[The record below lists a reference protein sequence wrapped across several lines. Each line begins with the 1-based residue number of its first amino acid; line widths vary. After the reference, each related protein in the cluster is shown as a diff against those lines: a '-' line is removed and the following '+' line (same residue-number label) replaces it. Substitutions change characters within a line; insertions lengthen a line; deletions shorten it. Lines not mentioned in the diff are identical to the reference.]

1 MDLKIYEQ
9 VKFGLAELI
18 RSGQLIASEKE
29 KDSTKRWEA
38 EQPWRDLLTRLAED
52 RFTVVVAGRFNRGK
66 SSLMNAVLGMDRL
79 PTGLVPLTSVIT
91 SVRCGTSERVL
102 LDYYGSG
109 LRGEAK
115 LEDLPQLVTE
125 KGILEMCNAFGW
137 QKSSFR
143 LRSCA
148 AASSS

>member
-1 MDLKIYEQ
+1 MDLKTYEQ
-9 VKFGLAELI
+9 VKFELAELI
-18 RSGQLIASEKE
+18 RYGQLIASGKD
-29 KDSTKRWEA
+29 KDSTERWQS
-38 EQPWRDLLTRLAED
+38 EQPWHDLLTRLAED

-66 SSLMNAVLGMDRL
+66 SSLMNAVLRMDRL

-91 SVRCGTSERVL
+91 NVRYGTSERVL

-125 KGILEMCNAFGW
+125 KGILEMRSTAGW
-137 QKSSFR
+137 T
-143 LRSCA
+143 
-148 AASSS
+148 